1 MKHKLIAL
9 LILAC
14 FFGMNAQIQ
23 QAGVVP
29 LEEYYNYKTDDNLKL
44 SDVTYFKDINNHLD
58 KFVGTWIGTYDNHTL
73 ELHISIL
80 ENQEGVRIAFD
91 RLSIKYKI
99 TDNNGNVLVNTLNM
113 FDTYKYHMS
122 GLFFADTT
130 SVYQASY
137 IGLEVECNQKGYAI
151 LRMLN
156 NTTINF
162 WIIPRNDMIGP
173 GCPTGNIHIMPTDKD
188 NAVTLT
194 KQN

>member
-1 MKHKLIAL
+1 
-9 LILAC
+9 
-14 FFGMNAQIQ
+14 MNAQIQ

-29 LEEYYNYKTDDNLKL
+29 LEEYYAYKTQDNLKL

-58 KFVGTWIGTYDNHTL
+58 KFVGSWVGTYDNNTL

-80 ENQEGVRIAFD
+80 ENQMGVRLAFD
-91 RLSIKYKI
+91 KLSIKYKI
-99 TDNNGNVLVNTLNM
+99 TDANGNELVNTLNM
-113 FDTYKYHMS
+113 FDSYNYHMS

-130 SVYQASY
+130 SVYQANY
-137 IGLEVECNQKGYAI
+137 IGMEVECNQKGYAI

-156 NTTINF
+156 NNTINF
-162 WIIPRNDMIGP
+162 WIIPSNDMIGP